1 MQQTINNQ
9 QQEQATT
16 SENQEAQQPTANNH
30 KKQTPRITREDCCT
44 VVCRFL
50 FADEV
55 WCCCGRYYHPD
66 VSLLSQLRPNSSC
79 VFDGPCLAL
88 PYQSSSDAAET
99 EGWPNERTH
108 NHEPVMSCKLW
119 SPWPRGF
126 AQGAQGHGRTLR
138 RQHPP

>member
-66 VSLLSQLRPNSSC
+66 VSAQTVA
-79 VFDGPCLAL
+79 VFSMVLAL
-88 PYQSSSDAAET
+88 HSLTNPPQMLLKLKDGQTNGLTTMSQS
-99 EGWPNERTH
+99 
-108 NHEPVMSCKLW
+108 
-119 SPWPRGF
+119 
-126 AQGAQGHGRTLR
+126 
-138 RQHPP
+138 